1 MKKLRTGGSKM
12 DAFLKLYNEIAEELL
27 DRNNSDD
34 DVRRILKQNNYCE
47 HCGEPEDKCSGYKC
61 WIR

>member
-1 MKKLRTGGSKM
+1 MM